1 MAEFVILGTNN
12 FFTRF
17 LIVAGLFV
25 VALLAIEA
33 VTGRPKP
40 LNRFGFGVVY
50 LLSSVGLI
58 VLPSVFL
65 SVASEDVDTAAIVWL
80 AVTAVLMALLA
91 YTARRRAV
99 DAYGDTGNAF
109 MAAVPIVCLILIFK
123 KPEDRTRIDQRTKAA
138 LAGRVLAFTAA
149 AIALV
154 FLGSFVKVVFDN
166 MNRNAVVNVANL
178 PIGRAVRIQ
187 AAILDANA
195 PQPVDAETTLMSATA
210 SGNTLSL
217 EYYLTGNAAELS
229 TEVFEPLMGPI
240 VQRNVC
246 SDQLFRDL
254 VDRGASIVFEY
265 TALSQNQPLQNH
277 RLQTVAADCQ

>member
-17 LIVAGLFV
+17 LIVAGFFV

-65 SVASEDVDTAAIVWL
+65 SVASEDVDTAALVWL
-80 AVTAVLMALLA
+80 ALTAVLMALLA
-91 YTARRRAV
+91 YAARRRAV

-109 MAAVPIVCLILIFK
+109 MAAIPIVCFILIFK
-123 KPEDRTRIDQRTKAA
+123 KPEDRARIDQRTTAA
-138 LAGRVLAFTAA
+138 LAGRIVAFTAA
-149 AIALV
+149 ATALV
-154 FLGSFVKVVFDN
+154 FLGSFVEVVFDS
-166 MNRNAVVNVANL
+166 MNRNAVVNVKNL
-178 PIGRAVRIQ
+178 PIGRAVRVQ

-195 PQPVDAETTLMSATA
+195 PQPIDAETTLMSATA
-210 SGNTLSL
+210 SGNTLLL
-217 EYYLTGNAAELS
+217 EYYLTGNSAELS
-229 TEVFEPLMGPI
+229 TEVFEPLMGPT
-240 VQRNVC
+240 VRTSSASGPAKVGVVTWSSPSRSGN
-246 SDQLFRDL
+246 SKAKWLSETFRKW
-254 VDRGASIVFEY
+254 RGY
-265 TALSQNQPLQNH
+265 LTG
-277 RLQTVAADCQ
+277 DG